1 MSGLQGVLIVQKGH
15 GSRQTLIYVLMSSQ
29 TIELDLRHAIWL
41 THNRRCVYCSE
52 PLSFSEVDI
61 DHVIPEALVGN
72 PEFPAILAPLDL
84 PLAFDLFS
92 IRNLL
97 PVHRRC
103 NLVKSSK
110 VFDDAAARFFLH
122 RAEGASANVQEL
134 VAKKKEG
141 QIRDNLLAKLGE
153 AIRSGLILP
162 MDIQVSQPPHLLRLT
177 NPLVFADA
185 PAEIIESI
193 APEEVERYLDRP
205 VLMGADPVFAADFGD
220 DNGVRMSVR
229 TWREYRAALA
239 AGFSAKT
246 TYDIK
251 SEAVLKTANA
261 ILTAAGSVRL
271 PIISYIRR
279 PHRGVADLELLP
291 SSVLPCVS
299 PDDAEIIA
307 GMENASLSDL
317 LGRGEIKILRI
328 SSSELSLEWNWGLM
342 LREICRADFDG
353 DGIEDILCECYCW
366 ATELW
371 LVEHSGSY
379 E

>member
-1 MSGLQGVLIVQKGH
+1 M
-15 GSRQTLIYVLMSSQ
+15 LIYGLMSSQ

-52 PLSFSEVDI
+52 PLSFSEVEI
-61 DHVIPEALVGN
+61 DHVIPEVLVGT
-72 PEFPAILAPLDL
+72 PELPVIIARLDL
-84 PLAFDLFS
+84 PPAFDLFS

-97 PVHRRC
+97 PAHRRC

-122 RAEGASANVQEL
+122 RAEGASANIQEL
-134 VAKKKEG
+134 VAKKKQG
-141 QIRDNLLAKLGE
+141 QTRDNLLAKLGE

-162 MDIQVSQPPHLLRLT
+162 MDIQESQAPHLLRLT

-185 PAEIIESI
+185 PAEIINSI
-193 APEEVERYLDRP
+193 VPEEVERYLDRP
-205 VLMGADPVFAADFGD
+205 VLMGGDPVFAADFGD
-220 DNGVRMSVR
+220 DKGVRMSVR
-229 TWREYRAALA
+229 TCREYRAALA
-239 AGFSAKT
+239 AGFSAQT

-251 SEAVLKTANA
+251 SEAVLKTVNS

-271 PIISYIRR
+271 PISSYIRR
-279 PHRGVADLELLP
+279 PHRGVADLQLLP
-291 SSVLPCVS
+291 CSVLPCVS

-307 GMENASLSDL
+307 DMENASLGDL
-317 LGRGEIKILRI
+317 LGRGEIKILGI

-366 ATELW
+366 ATEGTLGFGW
-371 LVEHSGSY
+371 TSILARTSENSGFVVNQL
-379 E
+379 